1 MPNTYVFQ
9 VARNQRILILAA
21 SVQIDLYLSAH
32 AHMQNHVCLS
42 MPPRVQLHRWIVRIS
57 LSVELVLEALYIS
70 LAPERRS

>member
-21 SVQIDLYLSAH
+21 SVQRHLYLSAH

-42 MPPRVQLHRWIVRIS
+42 TPPRVQLHRWIMRMS
-57 LSVELVLEALYIS
+57 LSVELVLETLYVS
-70 LAPERRS
+70 LAPQCHS